1 MAQHLGAETV
11 EPRRRANDPVVAA
24 VAMQGLAHDVE
35 AHAVRLARDEEVVP
49 RMPAAEVWQVGA
61 PATPDVAAGHTHPQ
75 PVGGAARLAC
85 PQGRVPQH
93 SEGGR
98 GGSAGGVRTLHANNS
113 RCKFGEG
120 LPRLLIRQ
128 RGDLCWPFG
137 RREGRPRHV
146 TACTTTTSTAKT
158 YRKVHGEY
166 VSAVFRV
173 SPHTLCL

>member
-98 GGSAGGVRTLHANNS
+98 GGSAGGVRALHATNFAMQVRIVYS
-113 RCKFGEG
+113 RC
-120 LPRLLIRQ
+120 LISVN
-128 RGDLCWPFG
+128 
-137 RREGRPRHV
+137 RPR
-146 TACTTTTSTAKT
+146 
-158 YRKVHGEY
+158 GPLEL
-166 VSAVFRV
+166 FQG
-173 SPHTLCL
+173 

>member
-113 RCKFGEG
+113 RCKFAYVG
-120 LPRLLIRQ
+120 RLQNGTQFPINQ
-128 RGDLCWPFG
+128 
-137 RREGRPRHV
+137 HV
-146 TACTTTTSTAKT
+146 S
-158 YRKVHGEY
+158 RFY
-166 VSAVFRV
+166 VSTHRHSETHEACAAGSKRAGFGKRRRL
-173 SPHTLCL
+173 TR